1 MPASD
6 AADAIRD
13 CGRRDHVH
21 SRQDGRGAVE
31 LLVWNSPR
39 REGVL
44 PAGDTGELERDVVSG
59 GRVAGTRHV
68 FPESEETGLGVCPGL
83 KRRELE
89 LGRRRFH
96 RKRST

>member
-1 MPASD
+1 MKQIFKSVNN
-6 AADAIRD
+6 ILM
-13 CGRRDHVH
+13 V
-21 SRQDGRGAVE
+21 

-39 REGVL
+39 HEGVL

-68 FPESEETGLGVCPGL
+68 FPKSEETGLGVCPGL

-96 RKRST
+96 RNRNT

>member
-1 MPASD
+1 M
-6 AADAIRD
+6 R
-13 CGRRDHVH
+13 
-21 SRQDGRGAVE
+21 VE
-31 LLVWNSPR
+31 VLLVWNSPR

>member
-1 MPASD
+1 M
-6 AADAIRD
+6 
-13 CGRRDHVH
+13 
-21 SRQDGRGAVE
+21 
-31 LLVWNSPR
+31 WNSPR

-68 FPESEETGLGVCPGL
+68 FPEAEETGEERGLDVCPGL

>member
-1 MPASD
+1 MAVAIDMQHRTSD
-6 AADAIRD
+6 MCCPCTTR
-13 CGRRDHVH
+13 
-21 SRQDGRGAVE
+21 

-68 FPESEETGLGVCPGL
+68 FPKSEETGLGVCPGL

-96 RKRST
+96 RNRST

>member
-1 MPASD
+1 MRVR
-6 AADAIRD
+6 IIGVRD
-13 CGRRDHVH
+13 SLTISIKCVRHVALI
-21 SRQDGRGAVE
+21 SRVE
-31 LLVWNSPR
+31 LLVWDSPR

-68 FPESEETGLGVCPGL
+68 FPKSEETGLGVCPGL

-96 RKRST
+96 RNRST